1 MSQLGFSEFEPDT
14 LAQEIEQAMQYYDW
28 FHNVLSRQEL
38 LLLGNLSAAPRTV
51 AATSNTRKSL
61 VRIFAAAILAGESK
75 ADIVQSNNNNDQPR
89 LLFFIPLIDL
99 IRFFYPSQSLDVNQ
113 LLHQLP
119 ANEQN
124 YIQTLQTQT
133 FGRVQLPK
141 QSILLDALGTEQLL
155 QLLPPLDLPA
165 QSWSNQVLLPALY
178 GNTNLIVPPRSAAAP
193 NEQAEQAKQYQ
204 TQVQTLQTFLGPT
217 ATMLK
222 YPGLF
227 GVYNK

>member
-28 FHNVLSRQEL
+28 FHNVLPRQEL
-38 LLLGNLSAAPRTV
+38 ILLGNLSAAPRTV
-51 AATSNTRKSL
+51 AATPNTRKSL

-75 ADIVQSNNNNDQPR
+75 ADIVQSNNNNQPR
-89 LLFFIPLIDL
+89 LLFFVPLIDL

-124 YIQTLQTQT
+124 YIQTLQTQS
-133 FGRVQLPK
+133 FGRIQLPK

-165 QSWSNQVLLPALY
+165 QSWSKQVLLPALY

-193 NEQAEQAKQYQ
+193 STERMNQAKQYQ
-204 TQVQTLQTFLGPT
+204 TQLQTLQTFLGPT
-217 ATMLK
+217 PTMIK

-227 GVYNK
+227 GLH